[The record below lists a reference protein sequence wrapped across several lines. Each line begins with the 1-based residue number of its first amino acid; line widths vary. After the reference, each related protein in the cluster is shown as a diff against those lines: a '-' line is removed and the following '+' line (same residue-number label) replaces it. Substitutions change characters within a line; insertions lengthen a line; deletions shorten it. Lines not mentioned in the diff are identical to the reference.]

1 MAKGNMLLGQARGKV
16 GDVVFSR
23 TNGQQV
29 IKARAAQVKNP
40 QTKAQMIQRI
50 ILNTIAQVYSKMQPI
65 CDHSFEGVKDGQ
77 DCMSY
82 FMSKNTKLIRNL
94 ASMFGLDASSP
105 LVVDLGSTDFA
116 TNPYIIS
123 KGTLPNI
130 ELTAD
135 SDYTAMGLPAGNTYQ
150 GVLDAYGLQRG
161 DQLTFCIFDKLTNQ
175 QAQFHYARIILDP
188 RETDGSEADLST
200 MFISDGVVQKANP
213 RNENYGV
220 EFELNGSDLD
230 FEAPAPRTTLSRAI
244 IVSRRGEDGLWLR
257 SDAQL
262 SVSPEQT
269 EGITIQEAYDNWLAS
284 GLDVESAKYLNNA
297 MRMRG
302 AVTSGAGGG
311 ESGGGTSGGGGNADT
326 VAAPTISFSSDS
338 SSATVSI
345 SGPNGATIYYTQ
357 DGSVPTSASTQYSSP
372 FTISEEKTIKAIAVK
387 NGVSSAVASQVV
399 TLGEEGGV

>member
-50 ILNTIAQVYSKMQPI
+50 ILNTVAQVYSKMQPI

-82 FMSKNTKLIRNL
+82 FMSKNTKLLRNL
-94 ASMFGLDASSP
+94 ASTFGLDASSP

-135 SDYTAMGLPAGNTYQ
+135 SDYTAMGLPAGNTYE
-150 GVLDAYGLQRG
+150 GVLSAYGLQRG
-161 DQLTFCIFDKLTNQ
+161 DQLTFCIFDKLSNQ

-200 MFISDGVVQKANP
+200 TFISDGVVQKANP

-220 EFELNGSDLD
+220 EFDLNGTDLD

-262 SVSPEQT
+262 AVSPEQT
-269 EGITIQEAYDNWLAS
+269 EGITIQDAYDNWLAS
-284 GLDVESAKYLNNA
+284 GLDVESSKYLNNA

-311 ESGGGTSGGGGNADT
+311 DNGGGNSGGGGDTNT
-326 VAAPTISFSSDS
+326 VAAPTISFSSGD

-357 DGSVPTSASTQYSSP
+357 DGSVPTTASTQYSSP

-387 NGVSSAVASQVV
+387 DGVSSAVASQVI

>member
-50 ILNTIAQVYSKMQPI
+50 ILNTVAQVYSKMQPI

-82 FMSKNTKLIRNL
+82 FMSKNTKLLRNL
-94 ASMFGLDASSP
+94 ASQFGLDASSP

-116 TNPYIIS
+116 TNPYVIS

-135 SDYTAMGLPAGNTYQ
+135 SDYTAMGLPSGNTYQ
-150 GVLDAYGLQRG
+150 GILDAYGLQRG
-161 DQLTFCIFDKLTNQ
+161 DQITFCIFDKLSNQ

-188 RETDGSEADLST
+188 RETDGTEADLST
-200 MFISDGVVQKANP
+200 QFISDGVVQKANP

-244 IVSRRGEDGLWLR
+244 IVSRRGEDGMWLR

-284 GLDVESAKYLNNA
+284 GLDVESSKYLNNA

-311 ESGGGTSGGGGNADT
+311 DNGGGTGGGGSDTNT
-326 VAAPTISFSSDS
+326 VAAPSISFSSDS

-357 DGSVPTSASTQYSSP
+357 DGSVPTTASTQYSSP

-387 NGVSSAVASQVV
+387 DGVSSAVASQVV

>member
-50 ILNTIAQVYSKMQPI
+50 ILNTVAQVYSKMQPI

-82 FMSKNTKLIRNL
+82 FMSKNTKLLRNL

-123 KGTLPNI
+123 KGTLPNV
-130 ELTAD
+130 ELTVG
-135 SDYTAMGLPAGNTYQ
+135 SDYTAMGLPAGNTYE
-150 GVLDAYGLQRG
+150 GVLSAYGLQRG
-161 DQLTFCIFDKLTNQ
+161 DQLTFCIFDKLSNQ

-200 MFISDGVVQKANP
+200 TFISDGVVQKANP

-220 EFELNGSDLD
+220 EFDLNGTDLD

-262 SVSPEQT
+262 AVSPEQT

-284 GLDVESAKYLNNA
+284 GLDVESSKYLNNA

-311 ESGGGTSGGGGNADT
+311 ENGGGTSGGGGNADT

-357 DGSVPTSASTQYSSP
+357 DGSVPTSSSTQYSSP

-387 NGVSSAVASQVV
+387 DGVSSAVASTVV